1 MIHAFD
7 LSRHEKL
14 RIEKIMRQGNIE
26 FYVYMH
32 PLIVVSN
39 AYQLLYNVQ
48 TFKEMTAVRKLLICL
63 GEHEIDVLTAMTLKA
78 PPHVWPF

>member
-1 MIHAFD
+1 
-7 LSRHEKL
+7 
-14 RIEKIMRQGNIE
+14 
-26 FYVYMH
+26 MH